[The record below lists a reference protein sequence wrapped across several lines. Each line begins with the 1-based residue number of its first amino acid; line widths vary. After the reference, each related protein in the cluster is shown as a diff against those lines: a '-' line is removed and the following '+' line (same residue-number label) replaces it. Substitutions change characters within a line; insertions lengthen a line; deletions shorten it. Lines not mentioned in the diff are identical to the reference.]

1 MDEYD
6 GANLVLDSF
15 VVDHSAEVV
24 EGGVT
29 ASFGRDIF
37 AEDLDT
43 ISNANFAICKGL
55 KQVEAL
61 FVPLDIVEA
70 HV

>member
-1 MDEYD
+1 MDEHD
-6 GANLVLDSF
+6 GTNLVLNSF
-15 VVDHSAEVV
+15 IMDHSAEVI

-29 ASFGRDIF
+29 TGLGCDIF

-43 ISNANFAICKGL
+43 ISNGDLAICKGL
-55 KQVEAL
+55 KEVEAL
-61 FVPLDIVEA
+61 FVPLDIVEV